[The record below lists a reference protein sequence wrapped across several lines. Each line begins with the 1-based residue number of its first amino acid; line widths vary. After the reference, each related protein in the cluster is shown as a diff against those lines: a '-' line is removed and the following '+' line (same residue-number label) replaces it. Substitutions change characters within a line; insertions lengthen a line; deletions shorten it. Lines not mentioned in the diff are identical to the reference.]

1 MSTSLSLWSSGYPSL
16 ASLGC
21 HLPEG
26 VLPLAPPGVNN
37 PGNYRL
43 VREGNLSKPIKT
55 FIIIDADDMLTIISD
70 ETTFTGKTTNLKS
83 RYSHHLE
90 KDVSL
95 PIIPFAI
102 LLFSFIPL
110 GASLASLRGLWI
122 PYPTKGLRKLIRLG
136 VRYCVGTYWWPRE
149 ARS

>member
-1 MSTSLSLWSSGYPSL
+1 MTSN
-16 ASLGC
+16 
-21 HLPEG
+21 
-26 VLPLAPPGVNN
+26 PL
-37 PGNYRL
+37 
-43 VREGNLSKPIKT
+43 EGNLSKPIKT

-95 PIIPFAI
+95 PIIPFKFAI

>member
-1 MSTSLSLWSSGYPSL
+1 MMRMTSN
-16 ASLGC
+16 
-21 HLPEG
+21 
-26 VLPLAPPGVNN
+26 PL
-37 PGNYRL
+37 
-43 VREGNLSKPIKT
+43 EGNLSKPIKT